1 MTQQESLT
9 PSQFIEKMKPY
20 IENRTETNVGTT
32 ITFKESTVS
41 DRTKWGEI
49 QETARMVVG
58 IQKLPFP
65 RIGYILP
72 KAQTVI
78 ELEDKVNLFLHE
90 SDIEDGGPQP
100 RTKIDPAD
108 PSIQS
113 LFKSIDMEGQ
123 RDPIKVYPSPTTPG
137 KYRIRDGH
145 CRRFVIFILL
155 RRPEIWAV
163 SEKRTEFQVYK
174 DAFILNDR
182 RNNLTGYDAGHY
194 IAEVLMKK
202 FLEKF
207 PTYVAVAKE
216 LGVTPEYVLMLARAY
231 ETVAKAVTKLPPEE
245 ANRVS
250 SLSERSIRQANRVEE
265 DLKAD
270 VLKEM
275 ANKKMTSHEAEVF
288 TKAVAAEV
296 APTPEKVQVIA
307 EEVVVAREA
316 KKTPPAPVEE
326 KKIDTNAEIAT
337 ALMDDAAKA
346 QKQIDRQV
354 TKAASLA
361 VQLPEDLMTAIY
373 GHLNAKGKVDA
384 AKVEE
389 YAKTAV
395 AIWYE
400 RTSEEDLEKIF
411 EATDKQLEAEL
422 QA

>member
-1 MTQQESLT
+1 MVQQSLT
-9 PSQFIEKMKPY
+9 PSQFKEKNKHY
-20 IENRTETNVGTT
+20 IESCTETNVGTT
-32 ITFKESTVS
+32 ITFKDSAVS
-41 DRTKWGEI
+41 DRTKWIEI
-49 QETARMVVG
+49 QEDARSVVPALK
-58 IQKLPFP
+58 KLDFP
-65 RIGYILP
+65 KIGFILP
-72 KAQTVI
+72 KAETVI
-78 ELEDKVNLFLHE
+78 ALEDKVNLFLHE

-202 FLEKF
+202 FPEKF

-231 ETVAKAVTKLPPEE
+231 ETVAKASTKLSVEE

-250 SLSERSIRQANRVEE
+250 SLSEKSIRQANRIEE

-275 ANKKMTSHEAEVF
+275 ANNKMTTREAEVF
-288 TKAVAAEV
+288 SKAVAAES
-296 APTPEKVQVIA
+296 APTPEKVKVIA
-307 EEVVVAREA
+307 EEVVTAREA
-316 KKTPPAPVEE
+316 KKAPPPIEE
-326 KKIDTNAEIAT
+326 PKQSDHAEIAA
-337 ALMDDAAKA
+337 ALMADA
-346 QKQIDRQV
+346 QKADKQIERAV
-354 TKAASLA
+354 TKAAA
-361 VQLPEDLMTAIY
+361 IAIQLPEDLMTSIY
-373 GHLNAKGKVDA
+373 GHLNAKEKVDT

-389 YAKTAV
+389 YAKTVV
-395 AIWYE
+395 AILYE

-411 EATDKQLEAEL
+411 EATDKQLEEN
-422 QA
+422 QQ